1 MHRIIFTTITYQA
14 SPKDS
19 ACGMS
24 WLREAVPVWLTRVF
38 DVVLMS
44 GLGRG
49 KSDFSTLEQFRPVKK
64 RDRPEQPFD
73 EKIFTTT
80 AVLSST
86 QLGDTYRPLSAEE
99 RTYKKVRHL
108 NSQPAWIIRPGL
120 SRLQRPIGSLL
131 LWYQNRTWQR
141 LVSTTER
148 YPKELTPNRKSPSL
162 QTSNRPTENHRHK
175 GINEQQSWRMK
186 SKLPRWAHGES

>member
-1 MHRIIFTTITYQA
+1 
-14 SPKDS
+14 
-19 ACGMS
+19 
-24 WLREAVPVWLTRVF
+24 
-38 DVVLMS
+38 MS

-86 QLGDTYRPLSAEE
+86 QLDDTYRPLSAEE

-108 NSQPAWIIRPGL
+108 NSQPA
-120 SRLQRPIGSLL
+120 
-131 LWYQNRTWQR
+131 
-141 LVSTTER
+141 
-148 YPKELTPNRKSPSL
+148 
-162 QTSNRPTENHRHK
+162 
-175 GINEQQSWRMK
+175 
-186 SKLPRWAHGES
+186 

>member
-1 MHRIIFTTITYQA
+1 MHRIIFTTITYLA
-14 SPKDS
+14 APKDRV
-19 ACGMS
+19 CGMS

-49 KSDFSTLEQFRPVKK
+49 KSDFSTPESFRPVKK

-108 NSQPAWIIRPGL
+108 NSQPAWTIRPGL

-131 LWYQNRTWQR
+131 LWYQNRTWQWAG
-141 LVSTTER
+141 VDNWKVPER
-148 YPKELTPNRKSPSL
+148 ADSKSQALSSL
-162 QTSNRPTENHRHK
+162 QTSNPPTENHHHK
-175 GINEQQSWRMK
+175 GIN
-186 SKLPRWAHGES
+186 